1 MGRRIAVAVFAIGSV
16 VSSIVGVSAQVPDI
30 RVSEQAYHD
39 KVASLKANIAEGW
52 TPAQVTAVMGAPH
65 RRGTRL
71 DGGEGVEVWGYRGY
85 EVAIEF
91 RNGLVSGWFF
101 RFMP

>member
-1 MGRRIAVAVFAIGSV
+1 MRRRLTIAVFALGIV
-16 VSSIVGVSAQVPDI
+16 VNGAVDVSAQVPDI
-30 RVSEQAYHD
+30 RASEQAYHD
-39 KVASLKANIAEGW
+39 KVASLKANIAAGW

-71 DGGEGVEVWGYRGY
+71 DGAELVEVWGYRGY